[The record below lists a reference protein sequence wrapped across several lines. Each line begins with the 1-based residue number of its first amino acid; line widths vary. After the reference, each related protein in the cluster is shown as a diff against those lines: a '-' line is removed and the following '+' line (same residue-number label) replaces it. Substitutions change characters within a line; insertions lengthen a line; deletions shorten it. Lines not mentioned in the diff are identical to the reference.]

1 MQAATPTAAG
11 AGPIGLGDTNDG
23 EAFDELSGGEEPDG
37 GAGRQPAHTLLAT
50 LSGR

>member
-11 AGPIGLGDTNDG
+11 AGPIGLGETSDG
-23 EAFDELSGGEEPDG
+23 EHFDELSGGEEPDG
-37 GAGRQPAHTLLAT
+37 APGHSRHTDLLAT